1 MDPRKPRDFK
11 RLVLAVRDSYQKL
24 APFRAKRTALIKAF
38 VGSDYARGAGETKTV
53 YLYLLAMATQ
63 IYVRQL
69 VVRAPSANITS
80 PYVELRALARDLEL
94 ACDEASR
101 ETKFGIT
108 LRRAVTDSL
117 FSPIAVVKVGL
128 EGKGQKDYQ
137 GEKVDVTDPFVFK
150 VSFDDYVVD
159 MSARSAYSPAFEG
172 DKYYKEFDELVRLYP
187 DKMKE
192 LDVKSDDLGMQT
204 ESGED
209 RAESMSHEPTS
220 GEDSYRARLSVW
232 DVWLPE
238 SRELVTYLAAKPES
252 PLSIIKLDTTDDGP
266 YHKVWYNDVP
276 DNAMPMAPFSSLK
289 NIHELA
295 NSLFRRMASQA
306 QKQKRVVG
314 FSDEESANRFKTS
327 NDGDGIFWEG
337 QPPQEFSVG
346 GLDQTVLAFFLQ
358 LKDVFSWTAGNLD
371 TLGGLSPMADTAKQE
386 GMLQSSAGGSIE
398 DMKDAVSEFARSIMH
413 KIAWYEWTDPIRERT
428 LQKEIPGLGEF
439 IEVDWSP
446 ETRQGDFLDFN
457 FDINPHSM
465 REDSPSTKVRKLN
478 EMVTNV
484 FMPLQPFL
492 QQQGMTMDIN
502 RMVKLYA
509 DYTNMPE
516 LEDLIVPI
524 DPSMMEQGAGPTGNP
539 TPKPAHT
546 TRTYERVNRPGATR
560 VGKDVALMQTMLG
573 GGVQPSEAAA
583 AGRSVG

>member
-1 MDPRKPRDFK
+1 MDLRKPRDFK
-11 RLVLAVRDSYQKL
+11 RLVLAVSDSYQKL
-24 APFRAKRTALIKAF
+24 APFREKRTALVKSF
-38 VGSDYARGAGETKTV
+38 VGSEYSKASGETKKV
-53 YLYLLAMATQ
+53 YLYLLAMAMQ

-69 VVRAPSANITS
+69 AVRAPSANITS
-80 PYVELRALARDLEL
+80 PHVELRALARDLEL

-101 ETKFGIT
+101 ETRFGTT

-117 FSPIAVVKVGL
+117 FSPVAIVKVGL
-128 EGKGQKDYQ
+128 EGKGTKDYQ
-137 GEKVDVTDPFVFK
+137 GEQVDVTDPFIYK

-159 MSARSAYSPAFEG
+159 MSARSAYAPAFEG
-172 DKYYKEFDELVRLYP
+172 DKYYVERDELDRRYP
-187 DKMKE
+187 GAMRKLE
-192 LDVKSDDLGMQT
+192 VKSDDLGIQT

-209 RAESMSHEPTS
+209 RAEAMSHEPTS
-220 GEDSYRARLSVW
+220 GEDAYRSRLALW
-232 DVWLPE
+232 DIWLPE
-238 SRELVTYLAAKPES
+238 SRMLVTYLAAKPES
-252 PLSIIKLDTTDDGP
+252 PLAVIEFDTSDDGP
-266 YHKVWYNDVP
+266 YHKLWYNDVP
-276 DNAMPMAPFSSLK
+276 DNAMPLPPFSILR

-314 FSDEESANRFKTS
+314 FSDEESANRFKTA
-327 NDGDGIFWEG
+327 NDGDGIYWEG
-337 QPPQEFSVG
+337 QPPQEFAVG

-358 LKDVFSWTAGNLD
+358 LKDVFAWTAGNLD
-371 TLGGLSPMADTAKQE
+371 TLGGLSPMADTARQE

-398 DMKDAVSEFARSIMH
+398 DMKDATSEFARGIMRQ
-413 KIAWYEWTDPIRERT
+413 IAWYEWTDPIRERT
-428 LQKEIPGLGEF
+428 LQKEIPGLGEY
-439 IEVDWSP
+439 IAVEWSP

-465 REDSPSTKVRKLN
+465 REDAPATKVRKLI

-492 QQQGMTMDIN
+492 QQQGLTLDVN
-502 RMVKLYA
+502 RMVSLFA

-516 LEDLIVPI
+516 LEDLIVPM
-524 DPSMMEQGAGPTGNP
+524 DPSMMEQGAGPVGNP

-573 GGVQPSEAAA
+573 GRVQPSEAAA